1 MRPASRFVAVARKF
15 NADIRVR
22 YNGNDANGKSLLDL
36 LCLAASEGNLLDL
49 EARGHD
55 AEAAI
60 GTLAELLTTRHDE
73 AQGEGL
79 A

>member
-1 MRPASRFVAVARKF
+1 MRPASRFVETARKF
-15 NADIRVR
+15 AAEIRVR
-22 YNGNDANGKSLLDL
+22 YNGHDANGKSILDL

-60 GTLAELLTTRHDE
+60 GALAEQLTGRCDE
-73 AQGEGL
+73 ARGEEIG
-79 A
+79 